1 MTVPTLQLATAYA
14 HSILAQKLAENGFKV
29 HTPKSDAH
37 VLLVEW
43 DAEAKSVLVELL
55 TNFILLDWCYEY
67 IHRRVGVL
75 HDYLTDDERE
85 YIALLTFHAL
95 RKADGDVA
103 GKTVRE
109 WHDFLAESVSELMSQ
124 NTEIVSSVHVD
135 GMVRFRMKDYL
146 SLIDTGIQEVLD
158 QFLADREYEEFVS
171 MLRYMLDS
179 QQPSNQVLH
188 VFCSDDQVW
197 LTDAAGD
204 LIRDPMVTQA
214 AEQASDGGD
223 VNPEDLAMSILITR
237 APCRIVI
244 HDITV
249 AAPWPSFAET
259 VEKVFLDRAVRCR
272 ECSTCRRLAEAHD
285 LAGDGSLHHK
295 YASPDEFK

>member
-1 MTVPTLQLATAYA
+1 MTVPTIQFATAYA
-14 HSILAQKLAENGFKV
+14 HSILAHKLAENGFKV
-29 HTPKSDAH
+29 HAPKADAH

-43 DAEAKSVLVELL
+43 DSEAKSVLVELL
-55 TNFILLDWCYEY
+55 TNFILVDWCYEY

-95 RKADGDVA
+95 RQADADIA
-103 GKTVRE
+103 GKTPRE
-109 WHDFLAESVSELMSQ
+109 WHAFLAASVFELMSQ

-146 SLIDTGIQEVLD
+146 SLIDSGIQEVLD

-171 MLRYMLDS
+171 MLRYMLDA

-214 AEQASDGGD
+214 AEQASDGSE

-272 ECSTCRRLAEAHD
+272 ECSTCRRLEQAND
-285 LAGDGSLHHK
+285 SAGDSSLHK